1 MSKRADTGQAEA
13 TAPADDMTD
22 ATGETAPMRGQR
34 HRLSERVGGGARI
47 VRDPGALQT
56 LTRELEDILKRDS
69 RPVTL
74 DSRDKVNI
82 RSAIEALHIMRG
94 QHAQHLEVY
103 AMQACELVDLRIRL
117 QTAEQGM
124 RDLLEVIA

>member
-13 TAPADDMTD
+13 TAPADDMPD
-22 ATGETAPMRGQR
+22 AACETAPVRGQR

-47 VRDPGALQT
+47 VGVAGGIQT

-69 RPVTL
+69 RPLTL

-82 RSAIEALHIMRG
+82 RSAIEALHIMRS
-94 QHAQHLEVY
+94 QHAHDLEVY
-103 AMQACELVDLRIRL
+103 ATQACQLVDLRIRL

-124 RDLLEVIA
+124 RDLLEVIT